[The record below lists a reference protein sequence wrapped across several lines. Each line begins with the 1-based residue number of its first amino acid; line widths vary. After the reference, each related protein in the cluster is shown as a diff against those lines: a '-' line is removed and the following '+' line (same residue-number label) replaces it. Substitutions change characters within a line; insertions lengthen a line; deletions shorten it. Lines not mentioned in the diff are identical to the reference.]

1 MKFINYK
8 KYQGDLLDSLDMEN
22 LLGRLADYFLQSGF
36 PSDIYSSEYGNE
48 NSLDQLRQAILQALQ
63 DGDLFPPEK
72 LQEMIDK
79 FQQMSA
85 EQLQQLAD
93 RLIERL
99 EQEGY
104 ISISDPP
111 PGRSDQPARGA
122 GNRGPEGNAKFELT
136 DKSLDFLG
144 FKTLKDL
151 LGSLGKSSFGR
162 HDTRDLS
169 TGIEASGSSK
179 PS

>member
-79 FQQMSA
+79 FQQMSS

-93 RLIERL
+93 RLI
-99 EQEGY
+99 
-104 ISISDPP
+104 
-111 PGRSDQPARGA
+111 
-122 GNRGPEGNAKFELT
+122 
-136 DKSLDFLG
+136 
-144 FKTLKDL
+144 
-151 LGSLGKSSFGR
+151 
-162 HDTRDLS
+162 
-169 TGIEASGSSK
+169 
-179 PS
+179 